1 MSFGN
6 QLYAKLKG
14 DRVIWMIVAILAM
27 FSILAVY
34 SSTTTL
40 AYKHSAGNTEL
51 YLMKQIVFILLGLFF
66 TYICYLTPYI
76 QYSRIAPY
84 LMLVAIP
91 LLVYTIGFGTELN
104 DARRW
109 ISVPFVGL
117 TFQTSD
123 FAKLALIIYVARAI
137 SSKQEY
143 IEDFNDAFMPII
155 IPILII
161 CGLIAPADLS
171 TAAILFFSCLLMM
184 FMGRVSLKYIL
195 LLMFLGVVLF
205 SFLVTL
211 GNFFPEIVRVETWIS
226 RLRDFWFNTGSDNIQ
241 VVQSKIAIANGEWFG
256 VGPGNSIQRN
266 FLPAPY
272 SDYIYAIIC
281 EEYGLIFG
289 GLIILILYVALFYRC
304 VKIVTKSPKAFGAML
319 ALGLGLMISLQAMI
333 NIAVNVNLL
342 PVTGLALPLVSRG
355 GTSALFS
362 GIAFGMILSVSR
374 YIEKT
379 T

>member
-6 QLYAKLKG
+6 QLYAKLRG
-14 DRVIWMIVAILAM
+14 DRVIWMIVAVLAIY
-27 FSILAVY
+27 SILAVY
-34 SSTTTL
+34 SASTTL
-40 AYKHSAGNTEL
+40 AYRVRGGDVESLMFKHTGL
-51 YLMKQIVFILLGLFF
+51 VLFGLFL
-66 TYICYLTPYI
+66 TYVAYLTPYV
-76 QYSRIAPY
+76 QYKRMAPY
-84 LMLVAIP
+84 LLIICIP
-91 LLVYTIGFGTELN
+91 LLVYTLGFGREFN

-109 ISVPFVGL
+109 IRIPFMGF

-137 SSKQEY
+137 SAKQEY
-143 IEDFNDAFMPII
+143 IEDFQDAFMPII

-171 TAAILFFSCLLMM
+171 TAATLFFTCLLMM
-184 FMGRVSLKYIL
+184 FMGRVSLKYIA
-195 LLMFLGVVLF
+195 LLMFLGIVLF

-211 GNFFPEIVRVETWIS
+211 GNFFPEVVRVGTWVS
-226 RLRDFWFNTGSDNIQ
+226 RLKAFIYGTGSDNIQ
-241 VVQSKIAIANGEWFG
+241 VDQAKIAIASGEWFG

-266 FLPAPY
+266 YLPAPF
-272 SDYIYAIIC
+272 SDYIYAIII

-289 GLIILILYVALFYRC
+289 GLGVLLLYVTLFFRC
-304 VKIVTKSPKAFGAML
+304 VKIVTRSPKAFGAML
-319 ALGLGLMISLQAMI
+319 ALGLGLMLSLQALM
-333 NIAVNVNLL
+333 NMGVNVNLL
-342 PVTGLALPLVSRG
+342 PVTGLALPLVSMG
-355 GTSALFS
+355 GTSVLFA